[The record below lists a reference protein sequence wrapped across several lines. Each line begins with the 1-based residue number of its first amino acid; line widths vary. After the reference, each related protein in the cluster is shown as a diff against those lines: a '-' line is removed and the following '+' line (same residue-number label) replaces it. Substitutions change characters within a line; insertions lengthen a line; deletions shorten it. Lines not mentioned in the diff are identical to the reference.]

1 MFVAMTERRQKASA
15 VSPLD
20 RPVTCL
26 PGVGPQRG
34 KLLARLGI
42 RTVLDLLL
50 HRPRRYE
57 DRSHVCKI
65 AELSTEQPGVVRG
78 TVIVMGVNRF
88 PRSRKTVFELILDDG
103 SGRLRCRWWNL
114 PYMERYFRVGQEL
127 FVFGRLSSVN
137 PRIMDHPETE
147 PVEKSEDDF
156 IHLNRLVPVYPLTEG
171 VPQRWL
177 RELIW
182 RTAEALAGAA
192 RDLWPASAMN
202 AVIADADADMIRTLS
217 GLMREPGPASRP
229 LSRAEA
235 IRLLHC
241 PDLLADAELARRRL
255 ALDEFY
261 LLQLELRQRRLR
273 FQTAA
278 RAHPCAGNNR
288 LIKPF
293 LARLPFPLT
302 DAQKRVL
309 RQIRLDMAG
318 PHPMR
323 RLLQGD
329 VGSGKTVVA
338 ACAALMALESGFNV
352 ALMAPTEILAEQ
364 HFLTLAGWF
373 APLGVR
379 VLLRTG
385 SRRLSAGPDPEAP
398 LFFAENSGTVPT
410 VYVGTH
416 ALIADSVSIRNLGL
430 VIIDE
435 QHKFGVAQREKLV
448 RKGQYPHVLVMTAT
462 PIPRTLALT
471 LYGDLDVSVIDQ
483 LPPGRGRVRTFLRTE
498 DALPKVWEF
507 VRGELGKGR
516 QAYVVYPRIEES
528 ADNVKAVK
536 RQFRQLEQVLAP
548 FAVGLLHG
556 QLKPEQKESVMGA
569 FRENRIQVLVTTS
582 VIEVGLDVPNASV
595 MVIENAEKFGLAQ
608 LHQLRG
614 RIGRGPY
621 ESYCILICG
630 GGGEDSLRRLQV
642 LERTSNGFEIAEADL
657 ELRGPGDLLGIDQ
670 SGMPRFK
677 FGDLR
682 SDYQLIRLAR
692 ALADATLRTGVGAG
706 LKTRPPMQ
714 AMPADLAPANAAA
727 VLGAP
732 GAGHCG
738 GQAVAGV
745 PPQVQG
751 AVTAGGVTPLQLT

>member
-1 MFVAMTERRQKASA
+1 MFVAMTERRSKTPAIA
-15 VSPLD
+15 PLD

-26 PGVGPQRG
+26 YGVGPERG
-34 KLLARLGI
+34 ELLAKLGI

-65 AELSTEQPGVVRG
+65 AELSTEQSGVVRG
-78 TVIVMGVNRF
+78 TVIAMGSNRF

-103 SGRLRCRWWNL
+103 SGRLRCRWWNM

-127 FVFGRLSSVN
+127 FVYGRLSSVN

-147 PVEKSEDDF
+147 PVEKSDDDF

-171 VPQRWL
+171 LPQRWL
-177 RELIW
+177 RGLIW
-182 RTAEALAGAA
+182 RTADALAGAA
-192 RDLWPASAMN
+192 RDLWPVGAMD
-202 AVIADADADMIRTLS
+202 AVVAEADADLVRTLS
-217 GLMREPGPASRP
+217 GLVRGPGSAGRP
-229 LSRAEA
+229 ITRAEA

-241 PDLLADAELARRRL
+241 PDSPADAELARRRL

-261 LLQLELRQRRLR
+261 LLQLGLRQRRLR
-273 FQTAA
+273 FQTVA

-293 LARLPFPLT
+293 LARLPFALT

-309 RQIRLDMAG
+309 RQIRRDMAG

-373 APLGVR
+373 VPLGVR

-385 SRRLSAGPDPEAP
+385 GRHASAGPDPETP
-398 LFFAENSGTVPT
+398 LFFDANSGTVPT

-416 ALIADSVSIRNLGL
+416 ALITDSVSIRNLGL

-448 RKGQYPHVLVMTAT
+448 RKGHYPHVLVMTAT

-483 LPPGRGRVRTFLRTE
+483 LPPGRGRIRTFLRTE

-507 VRGELGKGR
+507 VCGELAKGR
-516 QAYVVYPRIEES
+516 QAYVVYPRIDES
-528 ADNVKAVK
+528 ADNVKAVR
-536 RQFRQLEQVLAP
+536 RQFRQLEQLLAP

-556 QLKPEQKESVMGA
+556 QLKPEQKESVMRA

-621 ESYCILICG
+621 ESYCILICS

-642 LERTSNGFEIAEADL
+642 LERTSDGFEIAEADL
-657 ELRGPGDLLGIDQ
+657 ELRGPGDLLGLDQ
-670 SGMPRFK
+670 SGMPRFR

-682 SDYQLIRLAR
+682 SDYHLVRLAR
-692 ALADATLRTGVGAG
+692 ALADATLRAGVGVGGHAG
-706 LKTRPPMQ
+706 APVPGGS
-714 AMPADLAPANAAA
+714 ADPTPANAASSQA
-727 VLGAP
+727 AWGADDRVGP
-732 GAGHCG
+732 
-738 GQAVAGV
+738 GQASVQPDV
-745 PPQVQG
+745 PG
-751 AVTAGGVTPLQLT
+751 RETTGGVTSSQSA